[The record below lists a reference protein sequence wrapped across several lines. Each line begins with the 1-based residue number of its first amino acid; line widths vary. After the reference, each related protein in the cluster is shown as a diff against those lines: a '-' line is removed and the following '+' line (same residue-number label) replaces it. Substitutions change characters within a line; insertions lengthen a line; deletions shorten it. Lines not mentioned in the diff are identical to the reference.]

1 MNLKEEF
8 ELINQNLKE
17 LLIKVEALVSVRN
30 DFFDDKQLAK
40 NNEVFLELLDRLPEI
55 KFIAQT
61 DKGE

>member
-8 ELINQNLKE
+8 ELINQNSKE
-17 LLIKVEALVSVRN
+17 LLIKVEALMSAKN